1 MLARKFATIMAS
13 ERRATALTQNLIT
26 TAPTLIEG
34 FENAAEWTAVNGTA
48 AANTSEYLSG
58 SQSLKITTNTGA
70 VTCTAT
76 KDVTLDLSSSALNS
90 DFRLYYFCHDLQPTV
105 QNNGVYITLY
115 STTNLARYYQV
126 VVYPAHYG
134 WNVFH
139 MRLTDWTQVGVDTWA
154 NARVKIRLSV
164 LARAGQVSTIS
175 FDRFEAG
182 GGTKPAVLITFD
194 DGGSSIYN
202 TAFQIMQPLGL
213 VGTAYLITS
222 TATMSNY
229 SAIYSA
235 GWDVASHSHNHIDFT
250 TLTQAQIETEIT
262 TAKAVLDAAGYTRS
276 SEHVA
281 YPYGLGAA
289 DADTLAAMTATG
301 TKTGRNVS
309 SATYSLCTLPNYEMR
324 ILPGLNIGDPSVS
337 LATAKGYIDT
347 IIARQEIKILIFHTL
362 TTGAAGSTQW
372 TVADFTELMTYI
384 KANGVQTL
392 TVSEYYALHSGAINV
407 GHS

>member
-1 MLARKFATIMAS
+1 MSIKRLLTVLAGPKANY
-13 ERRATALTQNLIT
+13 LPKNLIT
-26 TAPTLIEG
+26 TEPTLIEG
-34 FENAAEWTAVNGTA
+34 FENAADWTVANGAA

-90 DFRLYYFCHDLQPTV
+90 DFRLYYFCHDLQPTT
-105 QNNGVYITLY
+105 QNNGIYITLY

-126 VVYPAHYG
+126 VVYPVHYG

-164 LARAGQVSTIS
+164 LAKAGQVSTIS

-182 GGTKPAVLITFD
+182 CVAKPAVLITFD
-194 DGGSSIYN
+194 DGGESIYN
-202 TAFQIMQPLGL
+202 TAFGIMRPLGL

-222 TATMSNY
+222 TATMSDY
-229 SAIYSA
+229 MPLYMA
-235 GWDVASHSHNHIDFT
+235 GWDIASHSHNHTDFT
-250 TLTQAQIETEIT
+250 TLTQAQIESELT
-262 TAKAVLDAAGYTRS
+262 TSKGVLDAAGYTKS
-276 SEHVA
+276 SDHVA
-281 YPYGLGAA
+281 YPYGLGSA

-301 TKTGRNVS
+301 TKTGRNVTTLGNS
-309 SATYSLCTLPNYEMR
+309 ICNLPNYEMR

-347 IIARQEIKILIFHTL
+347 IIARQEMKVLIFHTL
-362 TTGAAGSTQW
+362 TTGTAGSTQW
-372 TVADFTELMTYI
+372 TVADFTELMAYI
-384 KANGVQTL
+384 KANRVQSL
-392 TVSEYYALHSGAINV
+392 TASEYYALHSGSV
-407 GHS
+407 TVKHD